1 MEETPV
7 VEETPAAEETTAES
21 IFDEKPFTLNL
32 EGQIPE
38 EEPKKKRDPK
48 KTKLIVRLVAG
59 VTALA
64 VLVVCLLGFFAW
76 DWGDYV
82 KDFFNRMKAPE
93 DYMQLV
99 EANAL
104 SDPQALS
111 ELALAKQIVMG
122 YYAGLEQDADTGGVD
137 IGVQLLVG
145 NGLKDMTKTL
155 SGLGMGLDEDL
166 LELLQVLEQ
175 VELRIDTAIDN
186 SDMQI
191 LLDAGI
197 NGEDIV
203 GIQMVTDVENECI
216 VLGIPGLTEETVQ
229 ISLEEMEL
237 DPAMLAAIPEMMQIS
252 RNFVNELP
260 SEQAVSQLLDRC
272 IQAGVAE
279 IDNVERENGTV
290 SAGGVEQNVTVLT
303 YKISEETFKNMLLA
317 IMKEAEGDETL
328 MQILTAYET
337 MTTDMNALVKSSGL
351 EDMDVSYPVVKADEV
366 MEQLS
371 EAIDSYA
378 EAEATDDTAMKI
390 ETYVNRKGQIIG
402 RKLRVPEEDVSIT
415 YVRTIKGRNI
425 GVLVEMDV
433 DGEKLTGEGSAIWK
447 KNKLNGE
454 ITVEFDGEEMLIVKL
469 QDVDAT
475 SGTLRIELGE
485 GLQEELEDEV
495 SMAAMVD
502 LAIEV
507 TIQEKTTTVWLL
519 MDNKQILGL
528 GTNYDTR
535 QIEDII
541 TPTGAMTDVYKWA
554 ETVDTDALMEKLEQ
568 VGITEDMINALADLL
583 EDADIL

>member
-1 MEETPV
+1 M
-7 VEETPAAEETTAES
+7 EETPAAEETTAES
-21 IFDEKPFTLNL
+21 IFNEKPFTLNL

-155 SGLGMGLDEDL
+155 SGLGIGLDEDL

-303 YKISEETFKNMLLA
+303 YKISEETFQNMILA